1 MMKAIDRLAEKLGIE
16 RFRLIMICVLLVGV
30 AAIAIATL

>member
-16 RFRLIMICVLLVGV
+16 RFRLIMICVLIAGV
-30 AAIAIATL
+30 FAMIVANA